1 MAIGRRRRR
10 GSWLML
16 GVRALGVVGLFAA
29 LLGGIGARS
38 TAGFSLRQQAESV
51 WENPIHGKELLF
63 HTPDRLLTV
72 CLWLLAIG
80 IAAAATALVLMLL
93 GGLIRLAGRRNVA
106 GSNAALQT
114 ALCVALL
121 VGINWYSFEHF
132 RRCDWT
138 GRRFTWQGVM
148 PRLVK
153 SERFESQ
160 FTLPDEVIA
169 DLQQLRGETT
179 VVVYQ
184 RHKTFGQLND
194 KPDAYDY
201 AAERKVVEKVK
212 DLVQLFREFGPRFR
226 VEILDVEDE
235 GYTATLER
243 LTKDSPKLA
252 KAIDTAPENSI
263 FFHTLRPAIG
273 ADGIVET
280 HESVQRLGF
289 NDFYQLDKTAANKQ
303 KNLVLLPQG
312 VTSFARRVLAVEEKK
327 PKVAVGSIHEYLTTE
342 GIEEFSLAGMK
353 KSLESNGFE
362 VVDLVLKN
370 WGDGEPVPAA
380 HTLRESQLE
389 RLEEELAESDAVLAI
404 NRQELAGMSAILD
417 KLKSKMTLDELNREL
432 RQLLRGQRMNEE
444 ARRRNILTLEPQL
457 DTLKEYISLQEKD
470 RNEVLKQLDAIPD
483 QERLAERRRMTDVKA
498 KLAKLLSE
506 CDMLILPRL
515 TLRNAIIGDRIPAKL
530 YRLDEAQAA
539 AVKEFM
545 AAGKPVFAMF
555 GPNNEPAERRMPG
568 PSGPDSIE
576 PLFAQLGI
584 VFGSQTVLFNV
595 EAKAFSQRRTSLL
608 ATGADIDIPPVL
620 FDRPAVKR
628 GLDATESA
636 QAATNPISH
645 SLKIVAGAAGSTD
658 KLEKLKLRHPRPV
671 YFLPVRG
678 PAGTA
683 AEFLFADAESWN
695 EPDPFPTRERTPRYE
710 PTKPDN
716 PAFGTRDAE
725 TRGPFPIGIAIE
737 TTVPAEWLG
746 DTQPAATAD
755 ALLTTSALT
764 GEPAS
769 LQTAAQ
775 SLVPADRYATHRQSV
790 PLRVAAVGHGGLFI
804 GPELSPAKE
813 QLLLLTCNWLLS
825 RDERL
830 PHDDRKWQYPRVTM
844 SDRRMRLWRDGA
856 LVVLPAAFAF
866 LGAMVLLV
874 RKYR

>member
-1 MAIGRRRRR
+1 
-10 GSWLML
+10 ML
-16 GVRALGVVGLFAA
+16 GVRALGVAGLFAA
-29 LLGGIGARS
+29 LLGAVGARA
-38 TAGFSLRQQAESV
+38 TPDFSLRQQAESV
-51 WENPIHGKELLF
+51 WSEPSQINILLF
-63 HTPDRLLTV
+63 ETPDRFLTV
-72 CLWLLAIG
+72 CFWLLTIG
-80 IAAAATALVLMLL
+80 IAATAIALILLMI

-114 ALCVALL
+114 ALCIALL
-121 VGINWYSFEHF
+121 VGVNWYSFENY
-132 RRCDWT
+132 RRYDWT
-138 GRRFTWQGVM
+138 GRRFTWQGIS

-153 SERFESQ
+153 SDRFESQ
-160 FTLPDEVIA
+160 FTLPPEVIA
-169 DLQQLRGETT
+169 DLQQLRGETS
-179 VVVYQ
+179 VIVYQ
-184 RHKTFGQLND
+184 RHKTFGQLTD

-226 VEILDVEDE
+226 VETLDVEDE

-243 LTKDSPKLA
+243 LTKDNPRLA

-263 FFHTLRPAIG
+263 FFHTKRAAVSAEGKP
-273 ADGIVET
+273 EMR
-280 HESVQRLGF
+280 ESVQRLSF
-289 NDFYQLDKTAANKQ
+289 NDFYQLDKTDSNKQ

-312 VTSFARRVLAVEEKK
+312 VASFARRVLAVEEKK
-327 PKVAVGSIHEYLTTE
+327 PKVAIGSIHEYLTTE
-342 GIEEFSLAGMK
+342 GIEEFSLAGLK

-380 HTLRESQLE
+380 HSLRESQLE
-389 RLEEELAESDAVLAI
+389 RLEEDLAESDAVLSI
-404 NRQELAGMSAILD
+404 NRQELAGMSAVLE
-417 KLKSKMTLDELNREL
+417 KLKSKLTLDEVNREL
-432 RQLLRGQRMNEE
+432 RQLLRGQKMNEE
-444 ARRRNILTLEPQL
+444 ARRRNIQTLEPQL
-457 DTLKEYISLQEKD
+457 DMLKEYISLQEKD

-498 KLAKLLSE
+498 KLTKLLAD
-506 CDMLILPRL
+506 CDLLILPRL
-515 TLRNAIIGDRIPAKL
+515 TLRNAIVGDRIPARL
-530 YRLDEAQAA
+530 YRLDEAQAS

-555 GPNNEPAERRMPG
+555 GPTNEPAERRMAAP
-568 PSGPDSIE
+568 PGPDSIE
-576 PLFAQLGI
+576 PLLAQLGI
-584 VFGSQTVLFNV
+584 VFGSQTILFNV
-595 EAKAFSQRRTSLL
+595 EAKAFSQRRSSLL
-608 ATGADIDIPPVL
+608 ATGADIDFPPVL
-620 FDRPAVKR
+620 FERPAVKR
-628 GLDATESA
+628 GLESSEP
-636 QAATNPISH
+636 TPTWPNPISH
-645 SLKIVAGAAGSTD
+645 GLKIVAGAAGSTD

-678 PAGTA
+678 PATTA
-683 AEFLFADAESWN
+683 AEFLYADPESWN

-710 PTKPDN
+710 PTKPDS
-716 PAFGTRDAE
+716 PTFGTRDAE

-746 DTQPAATAD
+746 NTQPTAAAD
-755 ALLTTSALT
+755 ALLTASALT
-764 GEPAS
+764 GETAP
-769 LQTAAQ
+769 LQTVTQALLPTDQYAA
-775 SLVPADRYATHRQSV
+775 SKHPV

-830 PHDDRKWQYPRVTM
+830 PHDERKWQYPRVTM

-856 LVVLPAAFAF
+856 LIILPASFAF